1 MHLYRISRER
11 YASHLIAS
19 GRAGRW
25 NDDHQKVIYSSSSRA
40 LASLELLVH
49 RSAIRPSFNYKVV
62 VIEAQTGDGDI
73 EKLQPDD
80 LPENW
85 RTLLA
90 YPHLQKTG
98 SQWYQKNSSL
108 MLKVPS
114 VIIPYEFNFII
125 NTTHTD
131 FLQKI
136 RLLRLED
143 HFWDNRL
150 I

>member
-1 MHLYRISRER
+1 M
-11 YASHLIAS
+11 IAS

-25 NDDHQKVIYSSSSRA
+25 NEDHQKVIYASSSRA

-49 RSAIRPSFNYKVV
+49 RSAIRPSFSYKVM
-62 VIEAQTGDGDI
+62 VIEARVGDGDI
-73 EKLQPDD
+73 EKLKTDD

-90 YPHLQKTG
+90 YHYLQKTG
-98 SQWYQKNSSL
+98 SQWYQKKSSL
-108 MLKVPS
+108 LLQVPS
-114 VIIPYEFNFII
+114 VIVPYEFNLII
-125 NTTHTD
+125 NTTHRD
-131 FLQKI
+131 FLKKI
-136 RLLRLED
+136 RLLRLEN